1 MAKKQQKNKKKNNRP
16 TIARW
21 LWNLLL
27 VLAIISFIIAQFLI
41 GRWCLNTLYVVEALK
56 SNYHPVIEYVLKIIN
71 FPDGYVTWY
80 NLGNYNFAKGNY
92 KQAEYDYY
100 RAITSGI
107 PYGKECPVKVNL
119 ALSTINQISEEE
131 WDAFFSDE
139 ASEGTD
145 LQAKAA
151 EDKLITAKSVL
162 IEDGCAHEND
172 EDGHDKNAQ
181 ILKDEIDELLKKGG
195 SQDDNNDG
203 DGGQGDNQ
211 DENRD
216 EGGEGGQGQSSNEK
230 QIMDYIQNQKNK
242 NQEER
247 AKDRQMLED
256 YYGLG
261 QEENK
266 GESEGGSEDGG
277 ESEGG
282 ESEEGEEGGSDRG
295 NKDPED
301 KEWKR
306 W

>member
-56 SNYHPVIEYVLKIIN
+56 GNYHPVIEYVLKIIN

-80 NLGNYNFAKGNY
+80 NLGNYNFANGRY

-100 RAITSGI
+100 RAIMCDI

-119 ALSTINQISEEE
+119 ALSTINQISKEE
-131 WDAFFSDE
+131 WDAFLNDE
-139 ASEGTD
+139 GSEEMD
-145 LQAKAA
+145 VRAKIV
-151 EDKLITAKSVL
+151 EDKLITARSIL

-181 ILKDEIDELLKKGG
+181 ILKDEIDELLKRGG
-195 SQDDNNDG
+195 QDENSDG

-247 AKDRQMLED
+247 AKERQQLED

-266 GESEGGSEDGG
+266 NSSESGEG
-277 ESEGG
+277 EGG

>member
-56 SNYHPVIEYVLKIIN
+56 GNYHPVIEYVLKIIN

-80 NLGNYNFAKGNY
+80 NLGNYNFANGRY
-92 KQAEYDYY
+92 KLAEYDYY
-100 RAITSGI
+100 RATMCDI

-119 ALSTINQISEEE
+119 ALSTINQISKEE
-131 WDAFFSDE
+131 WDAFLNDE
-139 ASEGTD
+139 GSEEMD
-145 LQAKAA
+145 VRAKIV
-151 EDKLITAKSVL
+151 EDKLITARSIL

-181 ILKDEIDELLKKGG
+181 ILKDEIDELLKRGG
-195 SQDDNNDG
+195 QDENSDG
-203 DGGQGDNQ
+203 EGGQGDNQ

-247 AKDRQMLED
+247 AKERQQLED
-256 YYGLG
+256 YYGMG

-266 GESEGGSEDGG
+266 NSSESGEG
-277 ESEGG
+277 EGG

>member
-41 GRWCLNTLYVVEALK
+41 GRWCLNTLYVFEALK
-56 SNYHPVIEYVLKIIN
+56 GNYHPVIEYVLKIIN

-80 NLGNYNFAKGNY
+80 NLGNYNFANGRY

-100 RAITSGI
+100 RAIMCGI

-119 ALSTINQISEEE
+119 ALSTINQISKEE
-131 WDAFFSDE
+131 WDAFFDDE
-139 ASEGTD
+139 SED
-145 LQAKAA
+145 EINVQAKIV
-151 EDKLITAKSVL
+151 EDKLITARSIL

-172 EDGHDKNAQ
+172 EDGHDENAQ
-181 ILKDEIDELLKKGG
+181 ILKDEIDELLKRGG
-195 SQDDNNDG
+195 QDENSDG
-203 DGGQGDNQ
+203 DGGGQGGNRDDN
-211 DENRD
+211 ED
-216 EGGEGGQGQSSNEK
+216 EGGGGAQGQSSSEK
-230 QIMDYIQNQKNK
+230 QIMEHIQNQKNK

-247 AKDRQMLED
+247 AKERQMLED

-266 GESEGGSEDGG
+266 NSSESGEG
-277 ESEGG
+277 EGG